1 MILLILIDIYYQIF
15 SAKHDIEID
24 RELTSR
30 PSRQAVF
37 TGTSGDE

>member
-24 RELTSR
+24 RELKDDSNGGLITFVR
-30 PSRQAVF
+30 F
-37 TGTSGDE
+37 G